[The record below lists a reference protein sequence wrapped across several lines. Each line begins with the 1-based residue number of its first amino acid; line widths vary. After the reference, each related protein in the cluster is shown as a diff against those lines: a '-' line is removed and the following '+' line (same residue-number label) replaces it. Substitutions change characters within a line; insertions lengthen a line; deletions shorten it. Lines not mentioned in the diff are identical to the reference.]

1 MEGGRDEGW
10 VGWGEGI
17 IGTGE
22 VSLKK
27 GHDVLVGAGL
37 VEQG

>member
-22 VSLKK
+22 VSFKK
-27 GHDVLVGAGL
+27 GDGGVVEAGL
-37 VEQG
+37 MEQG